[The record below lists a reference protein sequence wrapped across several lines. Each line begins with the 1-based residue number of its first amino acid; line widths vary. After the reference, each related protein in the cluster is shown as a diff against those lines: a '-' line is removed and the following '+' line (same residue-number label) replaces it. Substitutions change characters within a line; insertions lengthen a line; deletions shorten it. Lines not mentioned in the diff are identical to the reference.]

1 MRMRLRTN
9 AADRL
14 KACGDLVIQTY
25 DDNRNVNDVLKERAY
40 LDLTSIY
47 RRNAPLYLEI
57 GCGQGGFI
65 CKTAVMHPEND
76 YLAVEKIGNVL
87 LTGAENA
94 FNENIGNLRFMRAKA
109 ECLTKYIPP
118 HSVSGVYL
126 NFSTPLPR
134 QGYAKQRL
142 TAPRFLD
149 IYREL
154 LVPGGFVSQKTDDRA
169 FFEFSAEQFENN
181 GFIITEKTDNL
192 HKDGEKGVVTEYE
205 RKFIALNKP
214 IYALKAIIKE

>member
-1 MRMRLRTN
+1 M
-9 AADRL
+9 AAGKL
-14 KACGDLVIQTY
+14 SEINVTPLV
-25 DDNRNVNDVLKERAY
+25 DVLLVLLIIFMVTTAAAEQQRVEQKKQ
-40 LDLTSIY
+40 TSI
-47 RRNAPLYLEI
+47 
-57 GCGQGGFI
+57 QD
-65 CKTAVMHPEND
+65 KTESLVVLNLPVTPEND

-94 FNENIGNLRFMRAKA
+94 FNENIRNLRFMRAKA

-154 LVPGGFVSQKTDDRA
+154 LVTGGFVSQKTDDRA